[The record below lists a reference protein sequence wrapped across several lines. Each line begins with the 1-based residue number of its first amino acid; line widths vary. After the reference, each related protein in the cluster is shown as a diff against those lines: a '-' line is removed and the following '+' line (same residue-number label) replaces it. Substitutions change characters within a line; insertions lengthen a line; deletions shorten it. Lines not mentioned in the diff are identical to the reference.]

1 MKVFVMLADG
11 FEEIEALTVV
21 DVLRRGGVDTVI
33 VSIKPDRVVVSDR
46 KISVIADRTVDE
58 IQVSK
63 EDMIVLPG
71 GLKGVQGLE
80 ASEAMVG
87 LLKEHQGHEGWL
99 AAICAAPSF
108 PGKLGFYNGVRATC
122 YPGFEN
128 ELLGAQVSEEDVVID
143 RNFVT
148 SRGPGT
154 ALPFSYALLSMI
166 KGLEVAEKVKAGM
179 LYK

>member
-1 MKVFVMLADG
+1 MKVYVMLADG

-87 LLKEHQGHEGWL
+87 LLKEHQGHEGLL
-99 AAICAAPSF
+99 AAICAAPSL